1 MAGIQTRC
9 RRIVC
14 EDDTTELWRPPS
26 LVELISNFRFA
37 SGQKSLKIS
46 EKIKLEREKLVEKES
61 EIDKKRKSLKFDN
74 Q

>member
-37 SGQKSLKIS
+37 SGQKSQKIR
-46 EKIKLEREKLVEKES
+46 EKIKLEREKLVEIES
-61 EIDKKRKSLKFDN
+61 EIDKKTTML
-74 Q
+74 